1 MLQIHPIRATFSSRS
16 FRSNP
21 RPLHT
26 VERSASAS
34 RTSTRHPRRFSSRPT
49 SAASVVFP
57 AQGSP
62 VNQRVNP
69 PAEPAES
76 GVPFADINL
85 LHPSWRVYEA
95 MLLQATVDHGPLLP
109 SSFSLQGAEIYLGH
123 ALIKDDE
130 KQR

>member
-26 VERSASAS
+26 VVRSASAS

-69 PAEPAES
+69 PAEPAEG
-76 GVPFADINL
+76 GVPFADIDL
-85 LHPSWRVYEA
+85 LHPKLACLRGDV
-95 MLLQATVDHGPLLP
+95 TT
-109 SSFSLQGAEIYLGH
+109 GH
-123 ALIKDDE
+123 RRSRAAPPILIFPCNE
-130 KQR
+130 